1 MDSPR
6 ALASL
11 HDEMASPH
19 HSELVEAYREKIS
32 SMEKRRTQPDF
43 EDHEAALAHQHAGE
57 EAARRQNERPPVLEK
72 TVMAGT
78 TQPQLVK
85 KTPLHLKQ
93 PAQCNF

>member
-1 MDSPR
+1 MDSPPCTTKWHR
-6 ALASL
+6 PITLSWSKPTAKKSQAW
-11 HDEMASPH
+11 
-19 HSELVEAYREKIS
+19 KN
-32 SMEKRRTQPDF
+32 PDF

-57 EAARRQNERPPVLEK
+57 KAARRQNERPPVLEK